1 MKKVL
6 IKKIVASEILDSRG
20 NPTVQAKVYTD
31 SCIGV
36 AEVPSGASTG
46 THEALELRDKDQK
59 RYNGLGVLTAVSN
72 INNQIANVLVGSNVL
87 EQRSLDSKMLELDGT
102 ENKSRLG
109 ANAILAVSMAATRA
123 ASQAVGMELYN
134 YLATLS
140 STKPKVEALPMCNII
155 NGGAHAD
162 SGLDLQEVMIIPKA
176 ATFRERIR
184 IASEI
189 YHALKVNLKKAKMVT
204 AVGDEGGFA
213 PHLPNNES
221 SIKEIIKA
229 IKIAGYKEGK
239 DVNLGLDVASSE
251 FYDSKDKVYNLK
263 AENKKLNSKQ
273 LLKVYEKWLS
283 KYPIISI
290 EDGFAEDD
298 FEAWKAF
305 TKEYGKKTIIVGDD
319 LFVTNVKR
327 LKIGIDE
334 KLANAILIKVNQI
347 GTVTETL
354 SAIELAQ
361 KNNFKVAVSHRSGE
375 TSDTFISDLAVAV
388 GADFIKAGSLSRGER
403 IAKYNRLMEI
413 ESVINGS
420 K

>member
-140 STKPKVEALPMCNII
+140 GTKPKVEALPMCNII

-413 ESVINGS
+413 ESLINGS

>member
-6 IKKIVASEILDSRG
+6 IKKIIASEILDSRG
-20 NPTVQAKVYTD
+20 NPTVQAKVYAD
-31 SCIGV
+31 NYIGV

-72 INNQIANVLVGSNVL
+72 INEQIANVLTGCNVL

-109 ANAILAVSMAATRA
+109 ANAILAVSMAVTRA

-140 STKPKVEALPMCNII
+140 GFKPKLVALPMCNII

-176 ATFRERIR
+176 TTFRERIR

-189 YHALKVNLKKAKMVT
+189 YHALKGNLKKAKMVT

-213 PHLPNNES
+213 PHLQNNES

-251 FYDSKDKVYNLK
+251 FYNPKDKEYNLK

-273 LLKVYEKWLS
+273 LLKVYEKWLN

-403 IAKYNRLMEI
+403 ISKYNRLMEI
-413 ESVINGS
+413 ESLINGS